1 MVRPIWA
8 NVFSSALA
16 TITAAIIYL
25 YPSPLVCNAGA
36 FVIGFSAAGGILQ
49 LGISV
54 MSEFFPKSKAK
65 VTSIYMMM
73 GGLANFVIPLITGY
87 LSNIGLQYIIVL
99 DFTFALLALVLIM
112 DVTAKYELIGLMAY
126 PIRHS
131 LSPEMQNKALEK
143 AGLPFTYMAFEVD
156 NDSFADAIEG
166 LKALKMRGT
175 GVSMP
180 NKQLACE
187 YVDELT
193 PAAKLVGTIN
203 TIVNDDGYLRGYNT
217 DGTGHIRAIKESGF
231 DIKGKTMVL
240 LGAGGASTAIGAQ
253 GAIEG
258 LKEIKLFNRRDEFF
272 DKALAFAQRVN
283 ENTDCVV
290 TVTDLAD
297 QQAFA
302 EALAS
307 ADILTNDTK
316 VGMKP
321 LKNESLVNDISLLHP
336 GLLVTECVYNPHM
349 TKLLQQAQQAGCKT
363 IDGYGMLLWQGAEQF
378 TLWTGKDFPLEYV
391 KQVMGFDA

>member
-1 MVRPIWA
+1 
-8 NVFSSALA
+8 
-16 TITAAIIYL
+16 
-25 YPSPLVCNAGA
+25 
-36 FVIGFSAAGGILQ
+36 
-49 LGISV
+49 
-54 MSEFFPKSKAK
+54 
-65 VTSIYMMM
+65 
-73 GGLANFVIPLITGY
+73 
-87 LSNIGLQYIIVL
+87 
-99 DFTFALLALVLIM
+99 M

-156 NDSFADAIEG
+156 NDSFPGAIEG

-193 PAAKLVGTIN
+193 PAAKLVGAIN

-307 ADILTNDTK
+307 ADILTNGTK

-321 LKNESLVNDISLLHP
+321 LENESLVNDISLLHP

-349 TKLLQQAQQAGCKT
+349 PKLLQQAQPAGCKT

-391 KQVMGFDA
+391 KQVMGFGA

>member
-1 MVRPIWA
+1 
-8 NVFSSALA
+8 
-16 TITAAIIYL
+16 
-25 YPSPLVCNAGA
+25 
-36 FVIGFSAAGGILQ
+36 
-49 LGISV
+49 
-54 MSEFFPKSKAK
+54 
-65 VTSIYMMM
+65 
-73 GGLANFVIPLITGY
+73 
-87 LSNIGLQYIIVL
+87 
-99 DFTFALLALVLIM
+99 M

-156 NDSFADAIEG
+156 NDSFPGAIEG

-193 PAAKLVGTIN
+193 PAAKLVGAIN

-258 LKEIKLFNRRDEFF
+258 LKEIKLFNRRDKFF

-307 ADILTNDTK
+307 ADILTNDLFSRGFIPTF
-316 VGMKP
+316 VP
-321 LKNESLVNDISLLHP
+321 LVNDISLLHP

-391 KQVMGFDA
+391 KQVMGFGA

>member
-1 MVRPIWA
+1 
-8 NVFSSALA
+8 
-16 TITAAIIYL
+16 
-25 YPSPLVCNAGA
+25 
-36 FVIGFSAAGGILQ
+36 
-49 LGISV
+49 
-54 MSEFFPKSKAK
+54 
-65 VTSIYMMM
+65 
-73 GGLANFVIPLITGY
+73 
-87 LSNIGLQYIIVL
+87 
-99 DFTFALLALVLIM
+99 M

-156 NDSFADAIEG
+156 NDSFPGAIEG

-193 PAAKLVGTIN
+193 PAAKLVGAIN

-307 ADILTNDTK
+307 ADILTNGTK

-321 LKNESLVNDISLLHP
+321 LENESLVNDISLLHP

-363 IDGYGMLLWQGAEQF
+363 IDGYGMLLCQGAEQF

-391 KQVMGFDA
+391 KQVMGFGA

>member
-1 MVRPIWA
+1 
-8 NVFSSALA
+8 
-16 TITAAIIYL
+16 
-25 YPSPLVCNAGA
+25 
-36 FVIGFSAAGGILQ
+36 
-49 LGISV
+49 
-54 MSEFFPKSKAK
+54 
-65 VTSIYMMM
+65 
-73 GGLANFVIPLITGY
+73 
-87 LSNIGLQYIIVL
+87 
-99 DFTFALLALVLIM
+99 M

-156 NDSFADAIEG
+156 NSTFANAIAG

-180 NKQLACE
+180 NKQLACD

-193 PAAKLVGTIN
+193 PAAKLVGAIN

-240 LGAGGASTAIGAQ
+240 LGAHPPPLA
-253 GAIEG
+253 
-258 LKEIKLFNRRDEFF
+258 RRRRL
-272 DKALAFAQRVN
+272 KALKRSNCLTAGTTSSKKAVAFAKRVN

-290 TVTDLAD
+290 TVTDLED
-297 QQAFA
+297 QKAFA
-302 EALAS
+302 AALAT
-307 ADILTNDTK
+307 ADILTNGTK

-321 LKNESLVNDISLLHP
+321 MENESLISDISLLRP
-336 GLLVTECVYNPHM
+336 GLLVTECVYNPHI

-378 TLWTGKDFPLEYV
+378 KLWTGKEFPLEYV
-391 KQVMGFDA
+391 KQAMGFEA

>member
-1 MVRPIWA
+1 
-8 NVFSSALA
+8 
-16 TITAAIIYL
+16 
-25 YPSPLVCNAGA
+25 
-36 FVIGFSAAGGILQ
+36 
-49 LGISV
+49 
-54 MSEFFPKSKAK
+54 
-65 VTSIYMMM
+65 
-73 GGLANFVIPLITGY
+73 
-87 LSNIGLQYIIVL
+87 
-99 DFTFALLALVLIM
+99 M

-156 NDSFADAIEG
+156 NDSFPGAIEG

-193 PAAKLVGTIN
+193 PAAKLVGAIN

-217 DGTGHIRAIKESGF
+217 DGTGHIRA
-231 DIKGKTMVL
+231 KTMVL

-307 ADILTNDTK
+307 ADILTNGTK

-321 LKNESLVNDISLLHP
+321 LENESLVNDISLLHP

-391 KQVMGFDA
+391 KQVMGFGA

>member
-1 MVRPIWA
+1 
-8 NVFSSALA
+8 
-16 TITAAIIYL
+16 
-25 YPSPLVCNAGA
+25 
-36 FVIGFSAAGGILQ
+36 
-49 LGISV
+49 
-54 MSEFFPKSKAK
+54 
-65 VTSIYMMM
+65 
-73 GGLANFVIPLITGY
+73 
-87 LSNIGLQYIIVL
+87 
-99 DFTFALLALVLIM
+99 M

-156 NDSFADAIEG
+156 NDSFPGAIEG

-193 PAAKLVGTIN
+193 PAAKLVGAIN
-203 TIVNDDGYLRGYNT
+203 TIVNDDGYLRGYNP
-217 DGTGHIRAIKESGF
+217 DGRGHIGAIKESGF

-272 DKALAFAQRVN
+272 DKALVFAQRVN

-307 ADILTNDTK
+307 ADILTNGTK

-321 LKNESLVNDISLLHP
+321 LENESLVNDISLLHP

-391 KQVMGFDA
+391 KQVMGFGA

>member
-1 MVRPIWA
+1 
-8 NVFSSALA
+8 
-16 TITAAIIYL
+16 
-25 YPSPLVCNAGA
+25 
-36 FVIGFSAAGGILQ
+36 
-49 LGISV
+49 
-54 MSEFFPKSKAK
+54 
-65 VTSIYMMM
+65 
-73 GGLANFVIPLITGY
+73 
-87 LSNIGLQYIIVL
+87 
-99 DFTFALLALVLIM
+99 M

-156 NDSFADAIEG
+156 NDSFPGAIEG

-193 PAAKLVGTIN
+193 PAAKLVGAIN

-307 ADILTNDTK
+307 ADILTNGTK

-321 LKNESLVNDISLLHP
+321 LENESLVNDISLLHP

-349 TKLLQQAQQAGCKT
+349 TKLVQQAQQAGFKT

-391 KQVMGFDA
+391 KQVMGFGA

>member
-1 MVRPIWA
+1 
-8 NVFSSALA
+8 
-16 TITAAIIYL
+16 
-25 YPSPLVCNAGA
+25 
-36 FVIGFSAAGGILQ
+36 
-49 LGISV
+49 
-54 MSEFFPKSKAK
+54 
-65 VTSIYMMM
+65 
-73 GGLANFVIPLITGY
+73 
-87 LSNIGLQYIIVL
+87 
-99 DFTFALLALVLIM
+99 M

-156 NDSFADAIEG
+156 NDSFPGAIEG

-175 GVSMP
+175 GISMP

-193 PAAKLVGTIN
+193 PAAKLVGAIN

-253 GAIEG
+253 GA

-307 ADILTNDTK
+307 ADILTNGTK

-321 LKNESLVNDISLLHP
+321 LENESLVNDISLLHP

-391 KQVMGFDA
+391 KQVMGFGA

>member
-1 MVRPIWA
+1 
-8 NVFSSALA
+8 
-16 TITAAIIYL
+16 
-25 YPSPLVCNAGA
+25 
-36 FVIGFSAAGGILQ
+36 
-49 LGISV
+49 
-54 MSEFFPKSKAK
+54 
-65 VTSIYMMM
+65 
-73 GGLANFVIPLITGY
+73 
-87 LSNIGLQYIIVL
+87 
-99 DFTFALLALVLIM
+99 
-112 DVTAKYELIGLMAY
+112 
-126 PIRHS
+126 
-131 LSPEMQNKALEK
+131 
-143 AGLPFTYMAFEVD
+143 
-156 NDSFADAIEG
+156 
-166 LKALKMRGT
+166 
-175 GVSMP
+175 MP

-193 PAAKLVGTIN
+193 PAAKLVGAIN

-307 ADILTNDTK
+307 ADILTNSTK

-321 LKNESLVNDISLLHP
+321 LENESLVNDISLLHP

-391 KQVMGFDA
+391 KQVMGFGA

>member
-1 MVRPIWA
+1 
-8 NVFSSALA
+8 
-16 TITAAIIYL
+16 
-25 YPSPLVCNAGA
+25 
-36 FVIGFSAAGGILQ
+36 
-49 LGISV
+49 
-54 MSEFFPKSKAK
+54 
-65 VTSIYMMM
+65 
-73 GGLANFVIPLITGY
+73 
-87 LSNIGLQYIIVL
+87 
-99 DFTFALLALVLIM
+99 
-112 DVTAKYELIGLMAY
+112 
-126 PIRHS
+126 
-131 LSPEMQNKALEK
+131 MQNQALEK

-156 NDSFADAIEG
+156 NDSFPGAIEG

-193 PAAKLVGTIN
+193 PAAKLVGAIN

-307 ADILTNDTK
+307 ADILTNGTK

-321 LKNESLVNDISLLHP
+321 LENESLVNDISLLHP

-391 KQVMGFDA
+391 KQVMGFGA

>member
-1 MVRPIWA
+1 
-8 NVFSSALA
+8 
-16 TITAAIIYL
+16 
-25 YPSPLVCNAGA
+25 
-36 FVIGFSAAGGILQ
+36 
-49 LGISV
+49 
-54 MSEFFPKSKAK
+54 
-65 VTSIYMMM
+65 
-73 GGLANFVIPLITGY
+73 
-87 LSNIGLQYIIVL
+87 
-99 DFTFALLALVLIM
+99 M
-112 DVTAKYELIGLMAY
+112 DVTAKYELNGLMAD

-156 NDSFADAIEG
+156 NDSFPGAIEG

-193 PAAKLVGTIN
+193 PAAKLVGAIN

-307 ADILTNDTK
+307 ADILTNGTT
-316 VGMKP
+316 VCMKHIE
-321 LKNESLVNDISLLHP
+321 NESLVNDISLLHP

-349 TKLLQQAQQAGCKT
+349 TKFLQQAQQAGCKT

-391 KQVMGFDA
+391 KQVMGFGA

>member
-1 MVRPIWA
+1 
-8 NVFSSALA
+8 
-16 TITAAIIYL
+16 
-25 YPSPLVCNAGA
+25 
-36 FVIGFSAAGGILQ
+36 
-49 LGISV
+49 
-54 MSEFFPKSKAK
+54 
-65 VTSIYMMM
+65 
-73 GGLANFVIPLITGY
+73 
-87 LSNIGLQYIIVL
+87 
-99 DFTFALLALVLIM
+99 
-112 DVTAKYELIGLMAY
+112 MAY

-156 NDSFADAIEG
+156 NDSFPGAIEG

-175 GVSMP
+175 GISMP

-193 PAAKLVGTIN
+193 PAAKLVGAIN

-283 ENTDCVV
+283 ENTACVV

-307 ADILTNDTK
+307 ADILTNGTK

-321 LKNESLVNDISLLHP
+321 LENESLVNDISLLHP

-378 TLWTGKDFPLEYV
+378 TLWTGKDFPMEYV
-391 KQVMGFDA
+391 KQVMGFGA

>member
-1 MVRPIWA
+1 
-8 NVFSSALA
+8 
-16 TITAAIIYL
+16 
-25 YPSPLVCNAGA
+25 
-36 FVIGFSAAGGILQ
+36 
-49 LGISV
+49 
-54 MSEFFPKSKAK
+54 
-65 VTSIYMMM
+65 
-73 GGLANFVIPLITGY
+73 
-87 LSNIGLQYIIVL
+87 
-99 DFTFALLALVLIM
+99 M

-156 NDSFADAIEG
+156 NDSFPGAIEG

-193 PAAKLVGTIN
+193 PAAKLVGAIN

-307 ADILTNDTK
+307 ADILTNGTK

-321 LKNESLVNDISLLHP
+321 LENESLVNDISLLHP
-336 GLLVTECVYNPHM
+336 GLLVTECVYNM

-391 KQVMGFDA
+391 KQVMGFGA

>member
-1 MVRPIWA
+1 
-8 NVFSSALA
+8 
-16 TITAAIIYL
+16 
-25 YPSPLVCNAGA
+25 
-36 FVIGFSAAGGILQ
+36 
-49 LGISV
+49 
-54 MSEFFPKSKAK
+54 
-65 VTSIYMMM
+65 
-73 GGLANFVIPLITGY
+73 
-87 LSNIGLQYIIVL
+87 
-99 DFTFALLALVLIM
+99 M

-156 NDSFADAIEG
+156 NDSFPGAIEG

-193 PAAKLVGTIN
+193 PAAKLVGAIN

-307 ADILTNDTK
+307 ADILTNGTK

-321 LKNESLVNDISLLHP
+321 LENESLVNDISLLHP

-349 TKLLQQAQQAGCKT
+349 TKLLRQAQQADCKT

-391 KQVMGFDA
+391 KQVMGFGA

>member
-1 MVRPIWA
+1 
-8 NVFSSALA
+8 
-16 TITAAIIYL
+16 
-25 YPSPLVCNAGA
+25 
-36 FVIGFSAAGGILQ
+36 
-49 LGISV
+49 
-54 MSEFFPKSKAK
+54 
-65 VTSIYMMM
+65 
-73 GGLANFVIPLITGY
+73 
-87 LSNIGLQYIIVL
+87 
-99 DFTFALLALVLIM
+99 M

-156 NDSFADAIEG
+156 NDSFPGAIEG

-193 PAAKLVGTIN
+193 PAAKLVGAIN

-307 ADILTNDTK
+307 ADILTNGTK

-321 LKNESLVNDISLLHP
+321 LENESLVNDISLLHP

-349 TKLLQQAQQAGCKT
+349 TKLLQQARQAGCKT

-391 KQVMGFDA
+391 KQVMGFGA